1 MKRINYNNVVITDI
15 SKHRT
20 TDPDDM
26 FKKFKNISV
35 FSQLHEDGVLGFI
48 FSVIS
53 PKKKGY
59 YVEFGA
65 WDGKKYSNTANLRVN
80 RGWTGLLLEGDK
92 DRVLSTQDRE
102 EINLHH
108 EIVTSENINS
118 VFAKY
123 SVPKNFDL
131 LSIDIDSDDYYVWR
145 SLQDYRPRVVVVET
159 NPGIKNDLPLSVI
172 EGTSDDGTR
181 CCGYWGANLH
191 AFYNLAKRKGYQLLT
206 VNKWNAFFI
215 CDEEFKH
222 FGIEPI
228 TREVMLSQYCVVEPF
243 WAAHQLYD
251 RGTAPDEWAIVD

>member
-1 MKRINYNNVVITDI
+1 MKRINYNDVVITDI
-15 SKHRT
+15 SNHRT

-26 FKKFKNISV
+26 FKKFKNLRV
-35 FSQLHEDGVLGFI
+35 FSQLHEDGVLEFI

-65 WDGKKYSNTANLRVN
+65 WDGEQLSNTANLRVN
-80 RGWTGLLLEGDK
+80 KEWTGLLLESDK
-92 DRVLSTQDRE
+92 EKVLSMENRE
-102 EINLHH
+102 EINLHC
-108 EIVTSENINS
+108 EMVTSKNINTL
-118 VFAKY
+118 FAKY
-123 SVPKNFDL
+123 DVPKNFDF

-145 SLQDYRPRVVVVET
+145 ALEDYRPRIVVVET
-159 NPGIKNDLPLSVI
+159 NPGISNDLPLSII
-172 EGTSDDGTR
+172 EGHANTR
-181 CCGYWGANLH
+181 CGYFGANLH

-228 TREVMLSQYCVVEPF
+228 TREVMISQYCVVQRE
-243 WAAHQLYD
+243 WATRQLSD
-251 RGTAPDEWAIVD
+251 RGTTPNEWAIVD